1 MTFRVEMFLFPFLLS
16 KMILKLGGMMKAKLV
31 LENGE
36 ILYGKAFGYLDKV
49 IGELV
54 FTTSMTGYQ
63 EILTDPSYYGQIVVM
78 TYPLIGNYGLNL
90 NDNQSNSSKVKGFI
104 VKEDAKLPNNFRCEI
119 SLKGYLKE
127 NKIMGLKGLDTR
139 YLTKIIRENG
149 AMKAIITTAD
159 LLQEEIDKIFED
171 FNNKNAVKNVS
182 RTEITEIKGKNK
194 KIAVLD
200 LGIKQNIIDSFVKRE
215 CEVVIFP
222 VSTRKEVI
230 DSYNPD
236 AIFLSNG
243 PGDPKDLPE
252 IIEMTRKFIE
262 EKKTVIGICL
272 GHQIV
277 ALSLGGEVSKMKFGH
292 RGSNHPIK
300 DIDKNKIFISS
311 QNHGYV
317 VTKIPSIL
325 RESHINLNDNT
336 IEGMKSIDK
345 NKHRIMTVQ
354 FHPEASPGPEETAY
368 IFDEF
373 ISMIRG

>member
-1 MTFRVEMFLFPFLLS
+1 
-16 KMILKLGGMMKAKLV
+16 MKAKLI

-36 ILYGKAFGYLDKV
+36 VLHGKSFGHVEKTV
-49 IGELV
+49 GELV

-63 EILTDPSYYGQIVVM
+63 EVLTDPSYYGQIVVM
-78 TYPLIGNYGLNL
+78 TYPLVGNYGLNL
-90 NDNQSNSSKVKGFI
+90 DDDQSRGAKVKGFI

-127 NKIMGLKGLDTR
+127 NKIMGLKGIDTR
-139 YLTKIIRENG
+139 YLTKIIRDNG
-149 AMKAIITTAD
+149 AMKAIITTED
-159 LLQEEIDKIFED
+159 LLQDEIESIFANST
-171 FNNKNAVKNVS
+171 NNAAVKNVS
-182 RTEITEIKGKNK
+182 RKEIMRIEGKNE
-194 KIAVLD
+194 KIAILD
-200 LGIKQNIIDSFVKRE
+200 LGIKQNIINSFVKRG
-215 CEVVIFP
+215 CEVTVFP
-222 VSTRKEVI
+222 VTTPKEEI
-230 DSYNPD
+230 DKYNPD

-243 PGDPKDLPE
+243 PGDPRDIPE

-292 RGSNHPIK
+292 RGSNHPVK
-300 DIDKNKIFISS
+300 DIDRNKIFISS

-317 VTKIPSIL
+317 VTKVPSIL

-336 IEGMKSIDK
+336 NEGMKSINTDEYK
-345 NKHRIMTVQ
+345 IMTVQ

-373 ISMIRG
+373 LSLIRK